1 MKYDPVLKTLVDDD
15 YRLEEHLDFK
25 KQHADINYQKL
36 HAQLNE
42 INNDNIHAILTVQEA
57 TYFLKTLCTP
67 NPNDSW
73 KTAVFGC
80 TDPISSFAGN
90 IAEAVSVSR
99 IVMEIK
105 GFGVTATEYV
115 GKNGSKYIK
124 LSGYPGVRMY
134 LKASKYLAGSQKIVD
149 IGIGTKGIESGIVA
163 GARFCIVFSGAYR
176 AIELMLKDEYAL
188 TDFFVNLT
196 MDAAKLA
203 VSIRVALGAKALATA
218 AMAAG
223 FSIIGIAIGVFAIGL
238 LVGYSLFWLDGKY
251 KISESIIKVIKS
263 YQMRNRKQYTPYHPD
278 QLFNAWGG
286 VSRG

>member
-15 YRLEEHLDFK
+15 YRLEDHLDFK

-99 IVMEIK
+99 IVMEMK
-105 GFGVTATEYV
+105 GFGVAATEYV
-115 GKNGSKYIK
+115 GRNGSKYIK
-124 LSGYPGVRMY
+124 LSGYPGVR
-134 LKASKYLAGSQKIVD
+134 KYLDATRYLVGNQKILD
-149 IGIGTKGIESGIVA
+149 MGIGTKGIESGIA
-163 GARFCIVFSGAYR
+163 TGARFCIVFSGAYR
-176 AIELMLKDEYAL
+176 AIELMVKDEYAL

-203 VSIRVALGAKALATA
+203 VSVGIAWGAK
-218 AMAAG
+218 MAATSVMVATG
-223 FSIIGIAIGVFAIGL
+223 GSVIIIAGGIFLLGVIVSFSL
-238 LVGYSLFWLDGKY
+238 LWLDNEY
-251 KISESIIKVIKS
+251 KISETIIKNLKS
-263 YQMRNRKQYTPYHPD
+263 HKKQYTPYHPD
-278 QLFNAWGG
+278 QFFHAWGRY
-286 VSRG
+286 SRG

>member
-15 YRLEEHLDFK
+15 YRLEDHLDFK

-67 NPNDSW
+67 SPNDSW

-99 IVMEIK
+99 IVMEMK
-105 GFGVTATEYV
+105 GFGVAATEYV

-124 LSGYPGVRMY
+124 LSGYPGVR
-134 LKASKYLAGSQKIVD
+134 KYLDATRYLVGNQKILD
-149 IGIGTKGIESGIVA
+149 MGIGTKGIESGIA
-163 GARFCIVFSGAYR
+163 TGARFCIVFSGAYR
-176 AIELMLKDEYAL
+176 AIELMVKDEYAL

-203 VSIRVALGAKALATA
+203 ISVGVAWGAK
-218 AMAAG
+218 MAATG
-223 FSIIGIAIGVFAIGL
+223 LMVAGGSVIAISFGIFILGLGVSFAL
-238 LVGYSLFWLDGKY
+238 LWLDNEY
-251 KISESIIKVIKS
+251 KISETIIKNLKS
-263 YQMRNRKQYTPYHPD
+263 HKKQYTPYHPD
-278 QLFNAWGG
+278 QFFHAWGRY
-286 VSRG
+286 SRG

>member
-15 YRLEEHLDFK
+15 YRLEDHLDFK

-42 INNDNIHAILTVQEA
+42 INNDNIHAILTAQEA
-57 TYFLKTLCTP
+57 MYFLKALCTP

-73 KTAVFGC
+73 KTAIFGC

-99 IVMEIK
+99 IVMEMK

-124 LSGYPGVRMY
+124 LSGYPGVR
-134 LKASKYLAGSQKIVD
+134 KYLDATRYLVSNHKILD
-149 IGIGTKGIESGIVA
+149 IGIGTKGIESGIAA

-176 AIELMLKDEYAL
+176 AIEFMMKDEYAL

-203 VSIRVALGAKALATA
+203 ISVGVAWGAK
-218 AMAAG
+218 MAATG
-223 FSIIGIAIGVFAIGL
+223 LMVAGGSVIAISFGIFILGLGVSFAL
-238 LVGYSLFWLDGKY
+238 LWLDNEY
-251 KISESIIKVIKS
+251 KISETIIKNLKS
-263 YQMRNRKQYTPYHPD
+263 HKKQYTPYHPD
-278 QLFNAWGG
+278 QFFHAWGRY
-286 VSRG
+286 SRG

>member
-15 YRLEEHLDFK
+15 YRLEDHLDFK

-42 INNDNIHAILTVQEA
+42 INNDNIHAILTAQEA
-57 TYFLKTLCTP
+57 TYFLQTLCTP
-67 NPNDSW
+67 NSNQSW
-73 KTAVFGC
+73 KTAIFGC
-80 TDPISSFAGN
+80 TDPVSSFAGN

-124 LSGYPGVRMY
+124 LSGYPGVR
-134 LKASKYLAGSQKIVD
+134 KYLDATRYLVGNQKILD
-149 IGIGTKGIESGIVA
+149 IGIGTKGIESGIA
-163 GARFCIVFSGAYR
+163 TGARFCIIFSAAYR
-176 AIELMLKDEYAL
+176 AIELMVKDEYAL

-203 VSIRVALGAKALATA
+203 VSVGVAWGAKTA
-218 AMAAG
+218 ATSVMVATGGSVIIIAG
-223 FSIIGIAIGVFAIGL
+223 GIFLLGVVVSFSL
-238 LVGYSLFWLDGKY
+238 LWLDNEY
-251 KISESIIKVIKS
+251 KISETIIKNLKS
-263 YQMRNRKQYTPYHPD
+263 HKKQYTPYHPD
-278 QLFNAWGG
+278 QFFHAWGRY
-286 VSRG
+286 SRG

>member
-15 YRLEEHLDFK
+15 YRLEDHLDFK

-42 INNDNIHAILTVQEA
+42 INNDNIHAILTAQEA

-73 KTAVFGC
+73 KTAIFGC

-90 IAEAVSVSR
+90 IAESVSVSR
-99 IVMEIK
+99 IVMEMK

-115 GKNGSKYIK
+115 GKNGRKYIK
-124 LSGYPGVRMY
+124 LSGYPGVR
-134 LKASKYLAGSQKIVD
+134 KYLDATRYLVGNQKILD
-149 IGIGTKGIESGIVA
+149 MGIGTKGIESGIA
-163 GARFCIVFSGAYR
+163 TGARFCIVFSGAYR
-176 AIELMLKDEYAL
+176 AIELMVKDEYVL

-203 VSIRVALGAKALATA
+203 VSIGAGWVAKVAATS
-218 AMAAG
+218 AMVTGTSVIVIAG
-223 FSIIGIAIGVFAIGL
+223 GIFVVGF
-238 LVGYSLFWLDGKY
+238 LVSLSLYWLDNKY
-251 KISESIIKVIKS
+251 KISETIINNIKS
-263 YQMRNRKQYTPYHPD
+263 HKKQYTPYHPD
-278 QLFNAWGG
+278 QFFNAWGRI
-286 VSRG
+286 SRG

>member
-15 YRLEEHLDFK
+15 YRLEDHLDFK

-42 INNDNIHAILTVQEA
+42 INNDNIHAILTAQEA
-57 TYFLKTLCTP
+57 TYFLQTLCTP
-67 NPNDSW
+67 NPNQSW
-73 KTAVFGC
+73 KTAIFGC
-80 TDPISSFAGN
+80 TDPVSSFAGN

-124 LSGYPGVRMY
+124 LSGYPGVR
-134 LKASKYLAGSQKIVD
+134 KYLDATRYLVGNQKILD
-149 IGIGTKGIESGIVA
+149 IGIGTKGIESGIA
-163 GARFCIVFSGAYR
+163 TGARFCIIFSAAYR
-176 AIELMLKDEYAL
+176 AIELMVKDEYAL

-203 VSIRVALGAKALATA
+203 VSVGVAWGAKTLATGL
-218 AMAAG
+218 MATG
-223 FSIIGIAIGVFAIGL
+223 FSVIGIAFGIFAIGVIVSLSL
-238 LVGYSLFWLDGKY
+238 LWLDNEY
-251 KISESIIKVIKS
+251 KISETIIKNLKS
-263 YQMRNRKQYTPYHPD
+263 HKKQYTPYHPD
-278 QLFNAWGG
+278 QFFHAWGR

>member
-15 YRLEEHLDFK
+15 YRLEDHLDFK

-67 NPNDSW
+67 NPNESW
-73 KTAVFGC
+73 KTAIFAC

-90 IAEAVSVSR
+90 IAESVSVSR
-99 IVMEIK
+99 IVMEMK

-124 LSGYPGVRMY
+124 LSGYPGVR
-134 LKASKYLAGSQKIVD
+134 KYLDATRYLVSNQKVLD
-149 IGIGTKGIESGIVA
+149 IGIGTKGIESGIA
-163 GARFCIVFSGAYR
+163 TGARFCIVFSGAYR
-176 AIELMLKDEYAL
+176 AIELMVKDEYAL

-203 VSIRVALGAKALATA
+203 VSVGVAWGAKTLATGL
-218 AMAAG
+218 MATG
-223 FSIIGIAIGVFAIGL
+223 FSVIGIAFGIFAIGVIVSLSL
-238 LVGYSLFWLDGKY
+238 LWLDNEY
-251 KISESIIKVIKS
+251 KISETIIKNLKS
-263 YQMRNRKQYTPYHPD
+263 HKKQYTPYHPD
-278 QLFNAWGG
+278 QFFHAWGS

>member
-15 YRLEEHLDFK
+15 YRLEDHLDFK

-42 INNDNIHAILTVQEA
+42 INNDNIHAILTAQEA
-57 TYFLKTLCTP
+57 TYFLQTLCTP
-67 NPNDSW
+67 NPNQSW
-73 KTAVFGC
+73 KTAIFGC
-80 TDPISSFAGN
+80 TDPVSSFAGN

-99 IVMEIK
+99 IVMEMK

-124 LSGYPGVRMY
+124 LSGYPGVR
-134 LKASKYLAGSQKIVD
+134 KYLDATRYLVSNQKVLD
-149 IGIGTKGIESGIVA
+149 IGIGTKGIESGIA
-163 GARFCIVFSGAYR
+163 TGARFCIVFSGAYR
-176 AIELMLKDEYAL
+176 AIELMVKDEYAL

-203 VSIRVALGAKALATA
+203 VSVGVAWGAKTLATGL
-218 AMAAG
+218 MATG
-223 FSIIGIAIGVFAIGL
+223 FSVIGITFGIFAIGVIVSLSL
-238 LVGYSLFWLDGKY
+238 LWLDNEY
-251 KISESIIKVIKS
+251 KISETIIKNLKS
-263 YQMRNRKQYTPYHPD
+263 HKKQYTPYHPD
-278 QLFNAWGG
+278 QFFHAWGR

>member
-15 YRLEEHLDFK
+15 YRLEDHLDFK

-42 INNDNIHAILTVQEA
+42 INNDNIHAILTAQEA

-67 NPNDSW
+67 NPNESW
-73 KTAVFGC
+73 KTAIFGC
-80 TDPISSFAGN
+80 TDPASSFAGN

-99 IVMEIK
+99 IVMEMK

-124 LSGYPGVRMY
+124 LSGYPGVR
-134 LKASKYLAGSQKIVD
+134 KYLDATRYLVGNQKILD
-149 IGIGTKGIESGIVA
+149 IGIGTKGIESGIAA

-176 AIELMLKDEYAL
+176 AIELMVKDEYAL

-203 VSIRVALGAKALATA
+203 ISVGVAWGAK
-218 AMAAG
+218 MAATG
-223 FSIIGIAIGVFAIGL
+223 LMVAGGSVIAISLGIFILGLGVSFAL
-238 LVGYSLFWLDGKY
+238 LWLDNEY
-251 KISESIIKVIKS
+251 KISETIIKNLKS
-263 YQMRNRKQYTPYHPD
+263 HKKQYTPYHAD
-278 QLFNAWGG
+278 QFFHAWGRI
-286 VSRG
+286 SRG

>member
-15 YRLEEHLDFK
+15 YRLEDHLDFK

-42 INNDNIHAILTVQEA
+42 INNDNIHAILTAQEA

-73 KTAVFGC
+73 KTAIFGC
-80 TDPISSFAGN
+80 TDPASSFAGN

-99 IVMEIK
+99 IVMEMK

-124 LSGYPGVRMY
+124 LSGYPGVR
-134 LKASKYLAGSQKIVD
+134 KYLDATRYLVGNQKILD
-149 IGIGTKGIESGIVA
+149 MGIGTKGIESGIA
-163 GARFCIVFSGAYR
+163 TGARFCIVFSGAYR
-176 AIELMLKDEYAL
+176 AIELMVKDEYAL

-203 VSIRVALGAKALATA
+203 VSIGAGWVAKVAATS
-218 AMAAG
+218 AMVTGTSVIVIVGGIFVVG
-223 FSIIGIAIGVFAIGL
+223 F
-238 LVGYSLFWLDGKY
+238 LVSLSLYWLDNKY
-251 KISESIIKVIKS
+251 KISETIINNIKS
-263 YQMRNRKQYTPYHPD
+263 HKKQYTPYHPD
-278 QLFNAWGG
+278 QFFNAWGG
-286 VSRG
+286 ISRG

>member
-15 YRLEEHLDFK
+15 YRLEDHLDFK

-42 INNDNIHAILTVQEA
+42 INNDNIHAILTAQEA

-67 NPNDSW
+67 NPNESW
-73 KTAVFGC
+73 KTAIFSC

-99 IVMEIK
+99 IVIEMK

-124 LSGYPGVRMY
+124 LSGYPGVR
-134 LKASKYLAGSQKIVD
+134 KYLDATRYLVSNHKILD
-149 IGIGTKGIESGIVA
+149 IGIGTKGIESGIA
-163 GARFCIVFSGAYR
+163 TGARFCIVFSGAYR
-176 AIELMLKDEYAL
+176 AIELMVKDEYAL

-203 VSIRVALGAKALATA
+203 VSVGIAWGAK
-218 AMAAG
+218 MAATSVMVATG
-223 FSIIGIAIGVFAIGL
+223 GSVIIIAGGIFLLGVIVSFSL
-238 LVGYSLFWLDGKY
+238 LWLDNKY
-251 KISESIIKVIKS
+251 KISETIIKNLKS
-263 YQMRNRKQYTPYHPD
+263 HKKQYTPYHPD
-278 QLFNAWGG
+278 QFFHAWGRY
-286 VSRG
+286 SRG

>member
-15 YRLEEHLDFK
+15 YRLEDHLDFK

-99 IVMEIK
+99 IVMEMK
-105 GFGVTATEYV
+105 GFGVAATEYV

-124 LSGYPGVRMY
+124 LSGYPGVR
-134 LKASKYLAGSQKIVD
+134 KYLDATRYLVGNQKILD
-149 IGIGTKGIESGIVA
+149 IGIGTKGIESGIA
-163 GARFCIVFSGAYR
+163 TGARFCIVFSGAYR
-176 AIELMLKDEYAL
+176 AIELMVKDEYAL

-203 VSIRVALGAKALATA
+203 VSVGVAWGAK
-218 AMAAG
+218 MAATSVMVATG
-223 FSIIGIAIGVFAIGL
+223 GSVIIIAGGIFLLGVIVSFSL
-238 LVGYSLFWLDGKY
+238 LWLDNEY
-251 KISESIIKVIKS
+251 KISETIIKNLKS
-263 YQMRNRKQYTPYHPD
+263 HKKQYTPYHPD
-278 QLFNAWGG
+278 QFFHAWGRY
-286 VSRG
+286 SRG

>member
-15 YRLEEHLDFK
+15 YRLEDHLDFK

-73 KTAVFGC
+73 KTAIFGC
-80 TDPISSFAGN
+80 TDPASSFAGN

-99 IVMEIK
+99 IVMEMK

-124 LSGYPGVRMY
+124 LSGYPGVR
-134 LKASKYLAGSQKIVD
+134 KYLDATRYLVSNQKILD
-149 IGIGTKGIESGIVA
+149 IGIGTKGIESGIA
-163 GARFCIVFSGAYR
+163 TGARFCIVFSGAYR
-176 AIELMLKDEYAL
+176 AIELMVKDEYAL

-203 VSIRVALGAKALATA
+203 VSVGIAWGAK
-218 AMAAG
+218 MAATSVMVATG
-223 FSIIGIAIGVFAIGL
+223 GSVIIIAGGIFLLGVIVSFSL
-238 LVGYSLFWLDGKY
+238 LWLDNEY
-251 KISESIIKVIKS
+251 KISETIIKNLKS
-263 YQMRNRKQYTPYHPD
+263 HKKQYTPYHPD
-278 QLFNAWGG
+278 QFFHAWGRY
-286 VSRG
+286 SRG

>member
-15 YRLEEHLDFK
+15 YRLEDHLDFK

-42 INNDNIHAILTVQEA
+42 INNDNIHAILTAQEA
-57 TYFLKTLCTP
+57 MYFLKTLCTP

-73 KTAVFGC
+73 KTAIFGC

-99 IVMEIK
+99 IVMEMK

-124 LSGYPGVRMY
+124 LSGYPGVR
-134 LKASKYLAGSQKIVD
+134 KYLDATRYLVSNHKILD
-149 IGIGTKGIESGIVA
+149 IGIGTKGIESGIAA

-176 AIELMLKDEYAL
+176 AIELMMKDEYAL

-203 VSIRVALGAKALATA
+203 ISVGVAWGAK
-218 AMAAG
+218 MAATG
-223 FSIIGIAIGVFAIGL
+223 LMVAGGSVIAISFGIFILGLGVSFAL
-238 LVGYSLFWLDGKY
+238 LWLDNEY
-251 KISESIIKVIKS
+251 KISETIIKNLKS
-263 YQMRNRKQYTPYHPD
+263 HKKQYTPYHPD
-278 QLFNAWGG
+278 QFFHAWGRY
-286 VSRG
+286 SRG

>member
-15 YRLEEHLDFK
+15 YRLEDHLDFK

-42 INNDNIHAILTVQEA
+42 INNDNIHAILTAQEA

-67 NPNDSW
+67 NPNESW
-73 KTAVFGC
+73 KTAIFSC

-99 IVMEIK
+99 IVMEMK
-105 GFGVTATEYV
+105 GFGVMATEYV

-124 LSGYPGVRMY
+124 LSGYPGVR
-134 LKASKYLAGSQKIVD
+134 KYLDATRYLVSNHKILD
-149 IGIGTKGIESGIVA
+149 IGIGTKGIESGIAA

-176 AIELMLKDEYAL
+176 TIELMVKDEYAL

-203 VSIRVALGAKALATA
+203 ISVGVAWGAK
-218 AMAAG
+218 MAATG
-223 FSIIGIAIGVFAIGL
+223 LMVAGGSVIAISLGIFILGLGVSFAL
-238 LVGYSLFWLDGKY
+238 LWLDNEY
-251 KISESIIKVIKS
+251 KISETIIKNLKS
-263 YQMRNRKQYTPYHPD
+263 HKKQYTPYHAD
-278 QLFNAWGG
+278 QFFHAWGRI
-286 VSRG
+286 SRG

>member
-15 YRLEEHLDFK
+15 YRLEDHLDFK

-42 INNDNIHAILTVQEA
+42 INNDNIHAILTAQEA
-57 TYFLKTLCTP
+57 TYFLQTLCTP
-67 NPNDSW
+67 NPNQSW
-73 KTAVFGC
+73 KTAIFGC
-80 TDPISSFAGN
+80 TDPVSSFAGN
-90 IAEAVSVSR
+90 IAEAVSVNR

-124 LSGYPGVRMY
+124 LSGYPGVR
-134 LKASKYLAGSQKIVD
+134 KYLDATRYLVSNQKVLD
-149 IGIGTKGIESGIVA
+149 IGIGTKGIESGIA
-163 GARFCIVFSGAYR
+163 TGARFCIVFAGAYR
-176 AIELMLKDEYAL
+176 AIELMVKDEYAL

-203 VSIRVALGAKALATA
+203 VSVGVAWGAKTLATGL
-218 AMAAG
+218 MATG
-223 FSIIGIAIGVFAIGL
+223 FSVIGIAFGIFAIGVIVSLSL
-238 LVGYSLFWLDGKY
+238 LWLDNEY
-251 KISESIIKVIKS
+251 KISETIIKNLKS
-263 YQMRNRKQYTPYHPD
+263 HKTHYTPYHPD
-278 QLFNAWGG
+278 QFFHAWGR

>member
-15 YRLEEHLDFK
+15 YRLEDHLDFK

-42 INNDNIHAILTVQEA
+42 INNDNIHAILTAQEA
-57 TYFLKTLCTP
+57 TYFLQTLCTP
-67 NPNDSW
+67 NPNQSW
-73 KTAVFGC
+73 KTAIFGC
-80 TDPISSFAGN
+80 TDPVSSFAGN

-99 IVMEIK
+99 IVMEMK

-124 LSGYPGVRMY
+124 LSGYPGVR
-134 LKASKYLAGSQKIVD
+134 KYLDATRYLVSNHKILD
-149 IGIGTKGIESGIVA
+149 MGIGTKGIESGIA
-163 GARFCIVFSGAYR
+163 TGARFCIVFSGAYR
-176 AIELMLKDEYAL
+176 AIELMVKDEYAL

-203 VSIRVALGAKALATA
+203 VSVGVAWGAKTLATGL
-218 AMAAG
+218 MATG
-223 FSIIGIAIGVFAIGL
+223 FSVIGIAFGIFAIGVIVSLSL
-238 LVGYSLFWLDGKY
+238 LWLDNEY
-251 KISESIIKVIKS
+251 KISETIIKNLKS
-263 YQMRNRKQYTPYHPD
+263 HKRQYTPYHPD
-278 QLFNAWGG
+278 QFFHAWGR

>member
-15 YRLEEHLDFK
+15 YRLEDNLDFK

-42 INNDNIHAILTVQEA
+42 INNDNIHAILTAQEA
-57 TYFLKTLCTP
+57 TYFLQTLCTP
-67 NPNDSW
+67 NPNQSW
-73 KTAVFGC
+73 KTAIFGC
-80 TDPISSFAGN
+80 TDPVSSFAGN

-99 IVMEIK
+99 IVMEMK

-115 GKNGSKYIK
+115 GKNGSKFIK
-124 LSGYPGVRMY
+124 LSGYPGVR
-134 LKASKYLAGSQKIVD
+134 KYLDATRYLVSNHKILD
-149 IGIGTKGIESGIVA
+149 IGIGTKGIESGIAA

-176 AIELMLKDEYAL
+176 AIELMVKDEYAL

-203 VSIRVALGAKALATA
+203 ISVGVAWGAK
-218 AMAAG
+218 MAATG
-223 FSIIGIAIGVFAIGL
+223 LMVAGGSVIAISLGIFILGLGVSFAL
-238 LVGYSLFWLDGKY
+238 LWLDNEY
-251 KISESIIKVIKS
+251 KISETIIKNLKS
-263 YQMRNRKQYTPYHPD
+263 HKKQYTPYHAD
-278 QLFNAWGG
+278 QFFHAWGR

>member
-15 YRLEEHLDFK
+15 YRLEDHLDFK

-42 INNDNIHAILTVQEA
+42 INNDNIHAILTAQEA
-57 TYFLKTLCTP
+57 MYFLKTLCTP

-73 KTAVFGC
+73 KTVIFGC

-99 IVMEIK
+99 IVMEMK

-124 LSGYPGVRMY
+124 LSGYPGVR
-134 LKASKYLAGSQKIVD
+134 KYLDATRYLVSNQKILD
-149 IGIGTKGIESGIVA
+149 IGIGTKGIESGIA
-163 GARFCIVFSGAYR
+163 TGARFCIVFSGAYR
-176 AIELMLKDEYAL
+176 AIELMVKDEYAL

-203 VSIRVALGAKALATA
+203 ISVGVAWGAK
-218 AMAAG
+218 MAATG
-223 FSIIGIAIGVFAIGL
+223 LMVAGGSVIAISFGIFILGLGVSFAL
-238 LVGYSLFWLDGKY
+238 LWLDNEY
-251 KISESIIKVIKS
+251 KISETIIKNLKS
-263 YQMRNRKQYTPYHPD
+263 HKKQYTPYHPD
-278 QLFNAWGG
+278 QFFHAWGRY
-286 VSRG
+286 SRG

>member
-1 MKYDPVLKTLVDDD
+1 MKYEPVLKTLVDDD
-15 YRLEEHLDFK
+15 YRLEDHLDFK

-67 NPNDSW
+67 NPNESW
-73 KTAVFGC
+73 KTAIFAC

-99 IVMEIK
+99 IVMEMK
-105 GFGVTATEYV
+105 GFSVTATEYI

-124 LSGYPGVRMY
+124 LSGYPGVR
-134 LKASKYLAGSQKIVD
+134 KYLDATRYLVSNHKILD
-149 IGIGTKGIESGIVA
+149 IGIGTKGIESGIAA

-176 AIELMLKDEYAL
+176 AIELMVKDEYAL

-203 VSIRVALGAKALATA
+203 ISVGVAWGAK
-218 AMAAG
+218 MAATG
-223 FSIIGIAIGVFAIGL
+223 LMVAGGSVIAISLGIFILGLGVSFAL
-238 LVGYSLFWLDGKY
+238 LWLDNEY
-251 KISESIIKVIKS
+251 KISETIIKNLKS
-263 YQMRNRKQYTPYHPD
+263 HKKQYTPYHAD
-278 QLFNAWGG
+278 QFFHAWGR

>member
-15 YRLEEHLDFK
+15 YRLEDHLDFK
-25 KQHADINYQKL
+25 KQHADINYHKL

-42 INNDNIHAILTVQEA
+42 INNDNIHAILTAQEA

-99 IVMEIK
+99 IVMEMK

-124 LSGYPGVRMY
+124 LSGYPGVR
-134 LKASKYLAGSQKIVD
+134 KYLDATRYLVSNQKILD
-149 IGIGTKGIESGIVA
+149 IGIGTKGIESGIA
-163 GARFCIVFSGAYR
+163 TGARFCIVFSGAYR
-176 AIELMLKDEYAL
+176 AIELMVKDEYAL

-203 VSIRVALGAKALATA
+203 ISVGVAWGAK
-218 AMAAG
+218 MAATG
-223 FSIIGIAIGVFAIGL
+223 LMVAGGSVIAISFGIFILGLGVSFAL
-238 LVGYSLFWLDGKY
+238 LWLDNEY
-251 KISESIIKVIKS
+251 KISETIIKNLKS
-263 YQMRNRKQYTPYHPD
+263 HKKQYTPYHPD
-278 QLFNAWGG
+278 QFFHAWGRY
-286 VSRG
+286 SRG

>member
-15 YRLEEHLDFK
+15 YRLEDHLDFK

-42 INNDNIHAILTVQEA
+42 INNDNIHAILTAQEA

-67 NPNDSW
+67 NPNESW
-73 KTAVFGC
+73 KTAIFAC

-99 IVMEIK
+99 IVMEMK
-105 GFGVTATEYV
+105 GFSVTATEYV

-124 LSGYPGVRMY
+124 LSGYPGVR
-134 LKASKYLAGSQKIVD
+134 KYLDATRYLVSNHKILD
-149 IGIGTKGIESGIVA
+149 IGIGTKGIESGIAA

-176 AIELMLKDEYAL
+176 AIELMVKDEYAL

-203 VSIRVALGAKALATA
+203 ISVGVAWGAK
-218 AMAAG
+218 MAATG
-223 FSIIGIAIGVFAIGL
+223 LMVAGGSVIAISLGIFILGLGVSFAL
-238 LVGYSLFWLDGKY
+238 LWLDNEY
-251 KISESIIKVIKS
+251 KISEKIIKNLKS
-263 YQMRNRKQYTPYHPD
+263 HKKQYTPYHAD
-278 QLFNAWGG
+278 QFFHAWGR

>member
-15 YRLEEHLDFK
+15 YRLEDHLDFK

-42 INNDNIHAILTVQEA
+42 INNDNIHAILTAQEA

-67 NPNDSW
+67 NPNESW
-73 KTAVFGC
+73 KTAIFGC
-80 TDPISSFAGN
+80 TDPASSFAGN

-99 IVMEIK
+99 IVMEMK

-124 LSGYPGVRMY
+124 LSGYPGVR
-134 LKASKYLAGSQKIVD
+134 KYLDATRYLVGNQKILD
-149 IGIGTKGIESGIVA
+149 IGIGTKGIESGIA
-163 GARFCIVFSGAYR
+163 TGARFCIVFSGAYR
-176 AIELMLKDEYAL
+176 AIELMVKDEYAL

-203 VSIRVALGAKALATA
+203 VSVGVAWGAKIAAT
-218 AMAAG
+218 G
-223 FSIIGIAIGVFAIGL
+223 FMLTGGSVLVIAIGIFFLGVLVSAIL
-238 LVGYSLFWLDGKY
+238 YWLDNEY
-251 KISESIIKVIKS
+251 KISETIIKNLKS
-263 YQMRNRKQYTPYHPD
+263 HKKQYTPYHPD
-278 QLFNAWGG
+278 QFFHAWGR

>member
-15 YRLEEHLDFK
+15 YRLEDHLDFK

-42 INNDNIHAILTVQEA
+42 INNDNIHAILTAQEA

-73 KTAVFGC
+73 KTAIFGC

-99 IVMEIK
+99 IVMEMK

-124 LSGYPGVRMY
+124 LSGYPGVR
-134 LKASKYLAGSQKIVD
+134 KYLDATRYLVSNQKILD
-149 IGIGTKGIESGIVA
+149 IGIGTKGIESGIA
-163 GARFCIVFSGAYR
+163 TGARFCIVFSGAYR
-176 AIELMLKDEYAL
+176 AIELMVKDEYAL

-196 MDAAKLA
+196 MDVAKLA
-203 VSIRVALGAKALATA
+203 VSVGIAWGAK
-218 AMAAG
+218 MAATSVMVATG
-223 FSIIGIAIGVFAIGL
+223 GSVIIIAGGIFLLGVIVSFSL
-238 LVGYSLFWLDGKY
+238 LWLDNEY
-251 KISESIIKVIKS
+251 KISETIIKNLKS
-263 YQMRNRKQYTPYHPD
+263 HKKQYTPYHPD
-278 QLFNAWGG
+278 QFFHAWGRY
-286 VSRG
+286 SRG

>member
-1 MKYDPVLKTLVDDD
+1 MKYDPVLKTFVDDD
-15 YRLEEHLDFK
+15 YRLEDHLDFK

-42 INNDNIHAILTVQEA
+42 INNDNIHAILTAQEA

-67 NPNDSW
+67 NPNESW
-73 KTAVFGC
+73 KTAIFSC

-99 IVMEIK
+99 IVMEMK

-124 LSGYPGVRMY
+124 LSGYPGVR
-134 LKASKYLAGSQKIVD
+134 KYLDATRYLVSNQKVLD
-149 IGIGTKGIESGIVA
+149 IGIGTKGIESGIA
-163 GARFCIVFSGAYR
+163 TGARFCIVFSGAYR
-176 AIELMLKDEYAL
+176 AIELMVKDEYAL

-203 VSIRVALGAKALATA
+203 VSVGVAWGAKTA
-218 AMAAG
+218 ATSVMVATGGSVIIIAG
-223 FSIIGIAIGVFAIGL
+223 GIFLLGIVVSFSL
-238 LVGYSLFWLDGKY
+238 LWLDNEY
-251 KISESIIKVIKS
+251 KISETIIKNLKS
-263 YQMRNRKQYTPYHPD
+263 HKKQYTPYHPD
-278 QLFNAWGG
+278 QFFHAWGRY
-286 VSRG
+286 SRG